1 MAYSPTDTIFDF
13 RVAEIAPERVQA
25 WQERAE
31 FLLDEASAGAA
42 SHQAADEEVLR
53 EGWNR
58 EAGLGILPTRT
69 LAVSGR
75 GRSARPEG
83 AAPGVNGLGD
93 TGEAINGAVGR
104 SANGSIGESANGGTN
119 PHSSPN
125 DFEQLRSE
133 ISDLLDVTPDQIRVF
148 PEAELPAIS
157 QRSAPT
163 APALAAS
170 ASLPAYPQPAQEEK
184 PRTAFVN
191 SGQPSQS
198 RYLHTPSDNPPP
210 QTESLLYRPAP
221 ALGKVPAPA
230 TPPVSLTAGQIRF
243 LDEEISELH
252 GEVKRV
258 LATRRDVTGHALSLL
273 REAREILLVEPHRL
287 GRAEYNIV
295 QVRAM
300 LERADEGRRQSSR
313 RGFRVLLYLSLWLA
327 ATAGAGVAL
336 ALYAGELSRVMGVLF
351 GSGSRVVAHLQPF
364 LWVLVTGS
372 AGAVVGAILGFLAHI
387 RSGQDFDRQHVLRF
401 AIQPVMG
408 VVLGVLLYLLF
419 SALFT
424 AMQIDMTARAITRAL
439 PIILAL
445 PAGLWQEWIYASIYR
460 TAGFFTLR
468 PRRR

>member
-13 RVAEIAPERVQA
+13 RVAEVAPERVQA

-58 EAGLGILPTRT
+58 EASLGTLPTRT
-69 LAVSGR
+69 STTNGRRQSPPVERAHDLGDELGDPVNAVNGSGN
-75 GRSARPEG
+75 GNGSG
-83 AAPGVNGLGD
+83 AA
-93 TGEAINGAVGR
+93 
-104 SANGSIGESANGGTN
+104 
-119 PHSSPN
+119 HSPQERT
-125 DFEQLRSE
+125 DFGQLRSE
-133 ISDLLDVTPDQIRVF
+133 ISGLLDVTPEQIRVF
-148 PEAELPAIS
+148 PEAELPAITH
-157 QRSAPT
+157 RPAPSAP
-163 APALAAS
+163 APS
-170 ASLPAYPQPAQEEK
+170 PAYPQPVQAKTPGQAKPTVQEEK

-191 SGQPSQS
+191 SSQQS
-198 RYLHTPSDNPPP
+198 RYLHTPSDNPPA
-210 QTESLLYRPAP
+210 QAESLLNRPAP

-258 LATRRDVTGHALSLL
+258 LAARRDVTGHALSLL

-327 ATAGAGVAL
+327 GTAGAGVAL
-336 ALYAGELSRVMGVLF
+336 FLYAGELSRAAGVLF
-351 GSGSRVVAHLQPF
+351 GSGSRVVAHLLPF
-364 LWVLVTGS
+364 LWVIITGS

-387 RSGQDFDRQHVLRF
+387 RSGQDFDRQHVVRF
-401 AIQPVMG
+401 AIQPIMG
-408 VVLGVLLYLLF
+408 VILGVILYVLF
-419 SALFT
+419 SALFA
-424 AMQIDMTARAITRAL
+424 AMQIDITERAITRGL

-445 PAGLWQEWIYASIYR
+445 PVGLWQEWIYASIYR
-460 TAGFFTLR
+460 MLGFFTLR

>member
-1 MAYSPTDTIFDF
+1 MTYSPTDTIFDF
-13 RVAEIAPERVQA
+13 RVAEVVPERVQA

-42 SHQAADEEVLR
+42 SHQAVDEEVLR

-58 EAGLGILPTRT
+58 ELGLGTPPTRT
-69 LAVSGR
+69 STANGR
-75 GRSARPEG
+75 RQSLPVEQVNQLGEEVG
-83 AAPGVNGLGD
+83 DPGNAVNGAGND
-93 TGEAINGAVGR
+93 P
-104 SANGSIGESANGGTN
+104 S
-119 PHSSPN
+119 HSPQERT
-125 DFEQLRSE
+125 DFGQLRSE
-133 ISDLLDVTPDQIRVF
+133 ISGLLDVAPEQIRVF
-148 PEAELPAIS
+148 PEAKLPAITS
-157 QRSAPT
+157 RSVPSAP
-163 APALAAS
+163 APS
-170 ASLPAYPQPAQEEK
+170 PTYPQPVQEEK

-191 SGQPSQS
+191 SGQQS

-210 QTESLLYRPAP
+210 QAESLLNRPAP

-243 LDEEISELH
+243 LDEEINELH

-258 LATRRDVTGHALSLL
+258 LAARRDVTGHALSLL

-300 LERADEGRRQSSR
+300 LERANEGRRQSSR

-327 ATAGAGVAL
+327 GTAGAGVAL
-336 ALYAGELSRVMGVLF
+336 FLYAGELSRAVGVLF
-351 GSGSRVVAHLQPF
+351 GSESRVVAHLLPF

-387 RSGQDFDRQHVLRF
+387 RSGQDFDRQHVVRF
-401 AIQPVMG
+401 AIQPIMG
-408 VVLGVLLYLLF
+408 VILGILLYILF
-419 SALFT
+419 SALFA
-424 AMQIDMTARAITRAL
+424 AMQIDLTARAITRGL
-439 PIILAL
+439 PIILAV
-445 PAGLWQEWIYASIYR
+445 PVGLWQEWIYASIYR
-460 TAGFFTLR
+460 MSGFFTLR

>member
-1 MAYSPTDTIFDF
+1 MTYSPTDTIFDF
-13 RVAEIAPERVQA
+13 RVAEVAPERVQA

-58 EAGLGILPTRT
+58 EASLGTLPTRT
-69 LAVSGR
+69 G
-75 GRSARPEG
+75 
-83 AAPGVNGLGD
+83 GVNGQRQTVSFPRANDVGD
-93 TGEAINGAVGR
+93 PGDAVYGSTSGTGSSAV
-104 SANGSIGESANGGTN
+104 
-119 PHSSPN
+119 HSPQERA
-125 DFEQLRSE
+125 DFGQLRSE
-133 ISDLLDVTPDQIRVF
+133 ISGLLDVAPEQVRVF
-148 PEAELPAIS
+148 PEAELPAIAHRPAS
-157 QRSAPT
+157 SAP
-163 APALAAS
+163 AP
-170 ASLPAYPQPAQEEK
+170 LPTYPQPVPEDK

-191 SGQPSQS
+191 SSQQS

-210 QTESLLYRPAP
+210 QAESLLNRPAP

-258 LATRRDVTGHALSLL
+258 LAARRDVTGHALSLL

-327 ATAGAGVAL
+327 GTVGMGVAL
-336 ALYAGELSRVMGVLF
+336 FLYAGELSRVAGVLF
-351 GSGSRVVAHLQPF
+351 GSGSRVVAHLLPF
-364 LWVLVTGS
+364 LWVIVTGS
-372 AGAVVGAILGFLAHI
+372 AGAVVGAILGFLAHV
-387 RSGQDFDRQHVLRF
+387 RSGQDFDRQHVVRF

-408 VVLGVLLYLLF
+408 VVLGVILYVLF
-419 SALFT
+419 SALFA
-424 AMQIDMTARAITRAL
+424 AMQIDLTARAITRGL
-439 PIILAL
+439 PVILAL

-460 TAGFFTLR
+460 MSGFFTLR

>member
-1 MAYSPTDTIFDF
+1 MTYSPTDTIFDF
-13 RVAEIAPERVQA
+13 RVAEVAPERVQA

-58 EAGLGILPTRT
+58 ERGLGTLPTRT
-69 LAVSGR
+69 STSNGRRQSPPVELANDLGDPGNAVNGSGNDT
-75 GRSARPEG
+75 GSG
-83 AAPGVNGLGD
+83 AA
-93 TGEAINGAVGR
+93 
-104 SANGSIGESANGGTN
+104 
-119 PHSSPN
+119 HSPQERT
-125 DFEQLRSE
+125 DFGQLRSE
-133 ISDLLDVTPDQIRVF
+133 ISGLLDVAPEQIRVF
-148 PEAELPAIS
+148 PEAELPAITHRPAS
-157 QRSAPT
+157 SAP
-163 APALAAS
+163 APS
-170 ASLPAYPQPAQEEK
+170 PAYPQPVQAKTTVQEEK

-191 SGQPSQS
+191 SSQQS
-198 RYLHTPSDNPPP
+198 RYLHTPSDNPPS
-210 QTESLLYRPAP
+210 QAESLLSRPAP

-258 LATRRDVTGHALSLL
+258 LAARRDVTGHALSLL

-287 GRAEYNIV
+287 GRAEHNIV

-327 ATAGAGVAL
+327 GTAGAGVAL
-336 ALYAGELSRVMGVLF
+336 FLYAGELSRAATVLF
-351 GSGSRVVAHLQPF
+351 GSGSRVVAHLLPF
-364 LWVLVTGS
+364 LWVIVTGS

-387 RSGQDFDRQHVLRF
+387 RSGQDFDRQHVVRF
-401 AIQPVMG
+401 AIQPIMG
-408 VVLGVLLYLLF
+408 VILGVLLYVLF
-419 SALFT
+419 SALFA
-424 AMQIDMTARAITRAL
+424 AMQIDLTARAITRGL

-445 PAGLWQEWIYASIYR
+445 PVGLWQEWIYASIYR
-460 TAGFFTLR
+460 MSGFFTLR

>member
-69 LAVSGR
+69 FAVSSR
-75 GRSARPEG
+75 GQTARPEDAG
-83 AAPGVNGLGD
+83 PGVNGLGN

-104 SANGSIGESANGGTN
+104 SAN
-119 PHSSPN
+119 PHQSPS

-133 ISDLLDVTPDQIRVF
+133 ISGLLDATPDQIRVF

-157 QRSAPT
+157 QRSAPA

-221 ALGKVPAPA
+221 VLGKVPAPA

-327 ATAGAGVAL
+327 GTAGAGVAL

-445 PAGLWQEWIYASIYR
+445 PAGLWPEWIYASIYR

>member
-1 MAYSPTDTIFDF
+1 MTYSPTDTIFDF
-13 RVAEIAPERVQA
+13 RVAEVAPERVQA

-58 EAGLGILPTRT
+58 EAGLGTLPTRT
-69 LAVSGR
+69 AAVNGR
-75 GRSARPEG
+75 GQTARPADAG
-83 AAPGVNGLGD
+83 AGMGVNGLGD
-93 TGEAINGAVGR
+93 ADDAVNGTANGAVHR
-104 SANGSIGESANGGTN
+104 SQ
-119 PHSSPN
+119 SSN
-125 DFEQLRSE
+125 DFGQLRSE
-133 ISDLLDVTPDQIRVF
+133 ITGLLDVAPEQIRVF
-148 PEAELPAIS
+148 PEAELPAITH
-157 QRSAPT
+157 RGAPSAP
-163 APALAAS
+163 A
-170 ASLPAYPQPAQEEK
+170 PAYPQPVQEEK
-184 PRTAFVN
+184 PRTAFVD
-191 SGQPSQS
+191 SGQQS

-221 ALGKVPAPA
+221 ALGKAPAPA

-258 LATRRDVTGHALSLL
+258 LAARRDVTGHALSLL

-327 ATAGAGVAL
+327 GTAGAGVAL
-336 ALYAGELSRVMGVLF
+336 FLYAGELSRVTGALF
-351 GSGSRVVAHLQPF
+351 GNGSRVVAHLLPF
-364 LWVLVTGS
+364 LWVIVTGS
-372 AGAVVGAILGFLAHI
+372 VGAVVGAILGFLSHI
-387 RSGQDFDRQHVLRF
+387 RSGQDFDRQHVVRF
-401 AIQPVMG
+401 AIQPIMG
-408 VVLGVLLYLLF
+408 VVLGVILYTLF
-419 SALFT
+419 SALFA
-424 AMQIDMTARAITRAL
+424 AMQIDLTARSITRAL
-439 PIILAL
+439 PIVLAL

-460 TAGFFTLR
+460 MSGFFTLR

>member
-1 MAYSPTDTIFDF
+1 MTYSPTDTIFDF
-13 RVAEIAPERVQA
+13 RVAEVAPERVQA

-53 EGWNR
+53 EGWSR
-58 EAGLGILPTRT
+58 EASLGTLPTRT
-69 LAVSGR
+69 SAVNGR
-75 GRSARPEG
+75 RQTVSSARASELSD
-83 AAPGVNGLGD
+83 PGDAV
-93 TGEAINGAVGR
+93 TGT
-104 SANGSIGESANGGTN
+104 ANGTV
-119 PHSSPN
+119 HSPQERS
-125 DFEQLRSE
+125 DVGQLRSE
-133 ISDLLDVTPDQIRVF
+133 ITGLLDIAPEQVRVF
-148 PEAELPAIS
+148 PEAQLPAITH
-157 QRSAPT
+157 RA
-163 APALAAS
+163 AAS
-170 ASLPAYPQPAQEEK
+170 TPPPLPTYPQPVQEEK

-191 SGQPSQS
+191 STQQS
-198 RYLHTPSDNPPP
+198 RYLHTPSDNPPA
-210 QTESLLYRPAP
+210 QAESLLYRPAP

-258 LATRRDVTGHALSLL
+258 LAARRDVTGHALSLL

-327 ATAGAGVAL
+327 GTVGMGVAL
-336 ALYAGELSRVMGVLF
+336 FLYAGELSRAAGLLF
-351 GSGSRVVAHLQPF
+351 GSGSRVVAHLLPF
-364 LWVLVTGS
+364 LWVIVTGS

-387 RSGQDFDRQHVLRF
+387 RSGQDFDRQHVVRF

-408 VVLGVLLYLLF
+408 VVLGVLLYVLF
-419 SALFT
+419 SALFA
-424 AMQIDMTARAITRAL
+424 AMQIDMTARSITRAL
-439 PIILAL
+439 PIVLAL

-460 TAGFFTLR
+460 MSGFFTLR